1 MKANFVHI
9 SNTDTKETPR
19 NPVIVSLEDL
29 QIPNMGDACGV
40 LLNIH
45 LNWDGRALSGDYG
58 FDVANFLRTKY
69 RSTAPIIFYSP
80 LPVEYFEKKAET
92 DLKYKLLFG
101 RGSAYL
107 ESPFTEAQ
115 LDEAIKNTPPL
126 TPSSLHDVVT
136 MLCDLK
142 GMILDKAN
150 HDLKPGNDPEPI
162 LNEIEPFLN
171 QIQRAEISF
180 DDFRKMLKSA
190 YDRQDESEFLKLKT
204 DFLARCSSRLTA
216 KGAESE
222 PIPETRHKILLV
234 EDNEEDLRA
243 AVDHLEQH
251 FDVSVERD
259 AAKAIS
265 TLKADKSNEILAV
278 VCDWRLYKEGSKYW
292 QKYQG
297 YEVLEE
303 ASKTGR
309 ALFALT
315 SQADFVIHQIR
326 NDLGFRF
333 QLIKKDDF
341 RTDAQRNLLV
351 DWIRNACQNS
361 ILAEADIPTTQ
372 AKTWRGDLRDLFL
385 RYRQSLEWE
394 DLITIVYAQAD
405 EIVEYFENSNEA
417 TESIPKKFGL
427 SFGMSNDEKRLFS
440 VLVMRL
446 IWFGLWY
453 KYGFNYEPAE
463 FDLAGEDGG
472 APDGF
477 DLVWGFI
484 AGPEAKGQKG
494 GDLGKV
500 ALSEEDLGSGR
511 MFPHE
516 RAWLLSRGIQI
527 NVVANPSELLPEA
540 IEPDQEQ
547 NEEEE
552 EKPIEFTEEMRAE
565 LKDLRNKLTTLA
577 KETSMDEARKSG
589 KISDVDVSR
598 LRTLS
603 DIENSWRRNNPD

>member
-1 MKANFVHI
+1 MPD
-9 SNTDTKETPR
+9 SNHCCNLGTPQPPYFINITTEKEMLSD
-19 NPVIVSLEDL
+19 NVNGDL
-29 QIPNMGDACGV
+29 PWLICV
-40 LLNIH
+40 H
-45 LNWDGRALSGDYG
+45 LNWDGRPLSSDYG
-58 FDVANFLRTKY
+58 FEIASIIRTKLK
-69 RSTAPIIFYSP
+69 STAPIIFYSP
-80 LPVEYFEKKAET
+80 IAVEYFEKKSQK

-101 RGSAYL
+101 RGSAFIQ
-107 ESPFTEAQ
+107 SPFTKAA
-115 LDEAIKNTPPL
+115 LDKVIKATPPL
-126 TPSSLHDVVT
+126 TPAALHDVVT

-142 GMILDKAN
+142 GMVLDKLN
-150 HDLKPGNDPEPI
+150 HDLKPGKDPVPP
-162 LNEIEPFLN
+162 LDEIEPFLN
-171 QIQRAEISF
+171 SIQRSEI
-180 DDFRKMLKSA
+180 ML
-190 YDRQDESEFLKLKT
+190 DEHRANLQIAFESNYTSRFLNAKKDLL
-204 DFLARCSSRLTA
+204 DRCSARLTA
-216 KGAESE
+216 AGVDLEAAEE
-222 PIPETRHKILLV
+222 RRFKILLV
-234 EDNEEDLRA
+234 EDNEDDIQNA
-243 AVDHLEQH
+243 FSHLQGH
-251 FDVSVERD
+251 FDVLVERD
-259 AAKAIS
+259 AARAIKL
-265 TLKADKSNEILAV
+265 LKEDKSNEILAV

-341 RTDAQRNLLV
+341 RTDAQKNLLV

-361 ILAEADIPTTQ
+361 ILAEADIPTTE

-405 EIVEYFENSNEA
+405 EIVEYFENSDEA

-427 SFGMSNDEKRLFS
+427 SFGKSNDRKRLFS

-453 KYGFNYEPAE
+453 KYGFDHESAE

-477 DLVWGFI
+477 DLVWEFI
-484 AGPEAKGQKG
+484 VGPEAKGQKG
-494 GDLGKV
+494 GDLLKV

-516 RAWLLSRGIQI
+516 RAWLLSRGLQI

-547 NEEEE
+547 YEEEE

-603 DIENSWRRNNPD
+603 DIENSWRRNNPG